1 MEGVVKVILSSFT
14 KPELDRFREN
24 CNFTT
29 DESDCF
35 ELKAKGF
42 TNIQVAMQLNM
53 SESKVA
59 VTMKRIRTKIT
70 KILEWTV

>member
-1 MEGVVKVILSSFT
+1 MIISSFT

-24 CNFTT
+24 CNFTE
-29 DESDCF
+29 DESACF

-42 TNIQVAMQLNM
+42 TNIQVAMNLNM
-53 SESKVA
+53 SELKVA

>member
-1 MEGVVKVILSSFT
+1 MIISSFT

-24 CNFTT
+24 CNFTE
-29 DESDCF
+29 DEASCF
-35 ELKAKGF
+35 ELKAKGY
-42 TNIQVAMQLNM
+42 TNIQVAMNLNM

>member
-1 MEGVVKVILSSFT
+1 MIISSFT

-24 CNFTT
+24 CNFTE
-29 DESDCF
+29 DEAACF
-35 ELKAKGF
+35 ELKAKGY
-42 TNIQVAMQLNM
+42 TNIQVAMNLNM

-70 KILEWTV
+70 KIYV